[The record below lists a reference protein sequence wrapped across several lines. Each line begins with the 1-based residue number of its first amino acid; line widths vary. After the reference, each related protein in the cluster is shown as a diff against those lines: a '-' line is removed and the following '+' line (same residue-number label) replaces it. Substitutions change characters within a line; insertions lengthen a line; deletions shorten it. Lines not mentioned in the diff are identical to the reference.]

1 MLPFSLFSDALPYD
15 EFLARHGTPGDK
27 ARWDR
32 TRSAVTLTDAQTR
45 LLGKFTRE
53 TNILV
58 LAGAWCGDCA
68 AQCPILER
76 FAGVAPVLKT
86 RYLDRDEFPEA
97 QRELQINGGNR
108 VPVAVFFSEDG
119 YEVARFGERTLTA
132 YRRMAGEAVG
142 EVCGSGVVAA
152 GSPELAGVTQD
163 WLDQVERVQWVL
175 RLSPRLRRL
184 HGD

>member
-1 MLPFSLFSDALPYD
+1 MLPFPLFEQALPYD
-15 EFLARHGTPGDK
+15 AFLARYGTPADK

-32 TRSAVTLTDAQTR
+32 TRAAVTLTDDQKR
-45 LLGKFTRE
+45 LLGTFTRR
-53 TNILV
+53 TNLLV

-68 AQCPILER
+68 AQCPILDR
-76 FAGVAPVLKT
+76 FAEAAPVLAV
-86 RYLDRDEFPEA
+86 RYLDRDAFPDA
-97 QRELQINGGNR
+97 QQELQINGGNR

-119 YEVARFGERTLTA
+119 FEVARFGERTLTA
-132 YRRMAGEAVG
+132 YRRMAAEAAGEG
-142 EVCGSGVVAA
+142 RGGGPDLPGVVR
-152 GSPELAGVTQD
+152 D

>member
-1 MLPFSLFSDALPYD
+1 MLPFSLFADALPYS
-15 EFLARHGTPGDK
+15 EFLTRYGTPTDK

-32 TRSAVTLTDAQTR
+32 VRAAVALTDAQKQ

-58 LAGAWCGDCA
+58 LAGAWCGDCVS
-68 AQCPILER
+68 QCPILDR
-76 FAGVAPVLKT
+76 FAEVASVLKI
-86 RYLDRDEFPEA
+86 RYLDRDAFPDA
-97 QRELQINGGNR
+97 QKELQVCGGNR

-119 YEVARFGERTLTA
+119 YEIARFGERTLTT
-132 YRRMAGEAVG
+132 YRRMIEQATG
-142 EVCGSGVVAA
+142 EVCGSGVVGAD
-152 GSPELAGVTQD
+152 ELAGVTQD

-175 RLSPRLRRL
+175 RLSSRLRRL